1 MADRRKFSEGEKLR
15 GEVTIWAVVLVV
27 AVTVWLTAGFPAAA
41 ITFGVLGLLAV
52 LVISAGSKDQPTSS
66 DE

>member
-15 GEVTIWAVVLVV
+15 GEATIWAVVLVV
-27 AVTVWLTAGFPAAA
+27 AVIVWLTVGFPAGA

-52 LVISAGSKDQPTSS
+52 LVISVGSKDQTSS